1 MGGAKDLLIKPIDR
15 KTADALVERVHYSGK
30 TVKNSQLHLGV
41 YYNGILEG
49 AMQFGPSLDKRKIIG
64 LVEGTPWNGFIEL
77 NRMAFTEN
85 LPKNSESRAI
95 AVAAR
100 LFKSKAKHIQWI
112 ISFADATQC
121 GDGTIYRASG
131 FWLTGIKENN
141 QIWAAPDGSGVFSRT
156 SLEDT
161 TSQEQKRK
169 ALKVVRD
176 TTLTKGGNNFATG
189 GASMKVYKA
198 AGFRPLEGFQIRYI
212 LPLAPDVRER
222 LTVPILPYSAL
233 DDAGARMYLGQRV
246 GSARSS
252 APADQAG
259 DGGASPTPTL
269 SGIP

>member
-1 MGGAKDLLIKPIDR
+1 LGGAKDLLIKPIDR

-131 FWLTGIKENN
+131 FWLTGIKENTSMIIMPNGDVVADIAMKNGKKLQLKYDFKKGAENIN
-141 QIWAAPDGSGVFSRT
+141 QLCARI
-156 SLEDT
+156 
-161 TSQEQKRK
+161 
-169 ALKVVRD
+169 
-176 TTLTKGGNNFATG
+176 
-189 GASMKVYKA
+189 GAY
-198 AGFRPLEGFQIRYI
+198 PLEGFQIRYI

-269 SGIP
+269 SGTP